1 VGNNDSKEGIG
12 RSYLGLMYLKKSE
25 THVFIF
31 HSEKEEPSSF
41 DFFCAYELHSPR
53 STYQGMVESIYL
65 QQAAA
70 DQVTS
75 KEMSF
80 WISVA

>member
-1 VGNNDSKEGIG
+1 MIPRRE
-12 RSYLGLMYLKKSE
+12 LGGLIWGLICNLKKSE

-41 DFFCAYELHSPR
+41 EFFCAYELHSPR

-70 DQVTS
+70 DRVTS
-75 KEMSF
+75 KEISF